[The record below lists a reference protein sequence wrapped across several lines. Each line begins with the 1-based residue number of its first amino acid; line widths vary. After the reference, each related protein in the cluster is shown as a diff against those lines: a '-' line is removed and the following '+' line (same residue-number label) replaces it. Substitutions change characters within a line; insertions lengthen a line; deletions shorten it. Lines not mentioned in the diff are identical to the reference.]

1 MKTSLPTV
9 DEQSAPAI
17 CSLLRT
23 KTAFGGYELDDQ
35 PANWQSGQ
43 STTAVF
49 WCLRTMGTA
58 GPDDQFAHPSACGAG
73 RTCFCAD
80 E

>member
-1 MKTSLPTV
+1 MSVPLNMLSEPGAPTV
-9 DEQSAPAI
+9 
-17 CSLLRT
+17 CCLLRT

-58 GPDDQFAHPSACGAG
+58 GPDEKFAHPDDCRAARRCFSAG
-73 RTCFCAD
+73 